1 MEGEG
6 SARFIEHLS
15 FIVWIYMQKYHS
27 WIERLE
33 EGGGD
38 LLLYT
43 IQYTSIHILYSSI
56 QYIPTAAM
64 EKSEYSSSDNTK
76 QQNSMEKNVFI
87 MKTNLRGD
95 VRW

>member
-1 MEGEG
+1 MNLYAEIPFLNRETG
-6 SARFIEHLS
+6 R
-15 FIVWIYMQKYHS
+15 
-27 WIERLE
+27 
-33 EGGGD
+33 GGGD
-38 LLLYT
+38 LHLLLYT

-95 VRW
+95 VR

>member
-33 EGGGD
+33 EGGGSPAIH
-38 LLLYT
+38 YT
-43 IQYTSIHILYSSI
+43 VYKYTYTV
-56 QYIPTAAM
+56 Q
-64 EKSEYSSSDNTK
+64 
-76 QQNSMEKNVFI
+76 
-87 MKTNLRGD
+87 
-95 VRW
+95 

>member
-6 SARFIEHLS
+6 SAHFIEHLS

-33 EGGGD
+33 EGGD
-38 LLLYT
+38 LLLYS
-43 IQYTSIHILYSSI
+43 IQVYIYSSI

>member
-33 EGGGD
+33 EGGD
-38 LLLYT
+38 LLLYS
-43 IQYTSIHILYSSI
+43 IQVYIYSSI